1 MGDYVRIKEA
11 EQLVGK
17 LKGVIS
23 CRIKV
28 DKKDNIEELHVLAN
42 TEREPKQ
49 ISRDIQSTLTSEYGI
64 DVDYK
69 KISIAQIDEE
79 ITTTNDFRLKFS
91 TVEYSITGKKATI
104 KVVLNKDGKY
114 YEGEVTGV
122 QTSYN
127 SEKMI
132 ASATLRAVENFLCIE
147 DMFIAEEVRVINMAD
162 KEVVV
167 TGIIFL
173 NDSEEQFFTGCAS
186 VNRDRK
192 EAIVKSTLDSIN
204 RKIMKYSNEN

>member
-1 MGDYVRIKEA
+1 MNIKEA
-11 EQLVGK
+11 EQLIGK
-17 LKGVIS
+17 LKGIIS
-23 CRIKV
+23 CRIKL
-28 DKKDNIEELHVLAN
+28 DKKNNVEEIHILSN
-42 TEREPKQ
+42 TVREPKQ
-49 ISRDIQSTLTSEYGI
+49 ISRDVQSTLTSEYGI

-79 ITTTNDFRLKFS
+79 ITSVNDFRLKFS
-91 TVEYSITGKKATI
+91 TVEYSITGKNATI
-104 KVVLNKDGKY
+104 KVILHKDGKY

-132 ASATLRAVENFLCIE
+132 ASATLKAVENFLGTE
-147 DMFIAEEVRVINMAD
+147 DMFIAEDVKTISMMDREVI
-162 KEVVV
+162 V
-167 TGIIFL
+167 TAIIFL
-173 NDSEEQFFTGCAS
+173 NDIDEQFFTGCAS

-204 RKIMKYSNEN
+204 RKIMRYSNEN